1 MKKMRR
7 NGGFTLLEVVIAM
20 AILGI
25 VLAMVYMSLFSSSSE
40 YEANAKRAWIL
51 HTARLAMDEM
61 AEEIRQSNRF
71 ALVGVPPSG
80 MLGKESLPSST
91 MSFKKVLPPKADGT
105 PQYTANYITYRLD
118 ASDNTATVMDTV
130 NIKGPFN
137 LPGAV
142 KVDGRNNGDKGP
154 AGTPDEGRI
163 VRIDPNPD
171 LQGKVYA
178 ARIMCNY
185 VKMPDS
191 TVIPPIPA
199 GFQVTQTQIAVP
211 NSQPQTMV
219 RITMTLVFTDS
230 RNKVLEETL
239 ETKIYL
245 RNSQ

>member
-1 MKKMRR
+1 MIAGIILAAGASTRMGSPKA
-7 NGGFTLLEVVIAM
+7 LLDYRGETFVERLVRLFSRVCDPVIVALGNHPEPIRARIEGCAEVVINPDPDRGQLSSLQTA
-20 AILGI
+20 
-25 VLAMVYMSLFSSSSE
+25 LA
-40 YEANAKRAWIL
+40 A
-51 HTARLAMDEM
+51 
-61 AEEIRQSNRF
+61 
-71 ALVGVPPSG
+71 
-80 MLGKESLPSST
+80 
-91 MSFKKVLPPKADGT
+91 LPPKADGT
-105 PQYTANYITYRLD
+105 PQYTTNYITYRLD
-118 ASDNTATVMDTV
+118 ASDNTTTVMDSV
-130 NIKGPFN
+130 NGKGPFN

-171 LQGKVYA
+171 LQGKVYG

-185 VKMPDS
+185 VKMPDP
-191 TVIPPIPA
+191 TKLPPIPA

-219 RITMTLVFTDS
+219 RITMTLVFTDA